1 MLEAFSVKAE
11 RWANAV
17 PAQVDLLF
25 HLCYGDNAHRHVVEP
40 ASLDLP
46 VRFANAIAARP
57 RRSIELFHM
66 PVPRERQDEAYF
78 APLRGLH
85 VRPDTRV
92 SLGLIHCTD
101 GVPGTR
107 QRIATAERYLKDFL
121 IATECGFGRR
131 APETIPKLLA
141 IHAEVA
147 GIA

>member
-1 MLEAFSVKAE
+1 
-11 RWANAV
+11 
-17 PAQVDLLF
+17 
-25 HLCYGDNAHRHVVEP
+25 
-40 ASLDLP
+40 
-46 VRFANAIAARP
+46 
-57 RRSIELFHM
+57 
-66 PVPRERQDEAYF
+66 
-78 APLRGLH
+78 